1 MPRHQAMPI
10 AFARSEK
17 RPARHPRAAL
27 QPHPCARKR
36 EAFVIRSFDGKSPQL
51 GKDVFVADGAQV
63 IGDVHLGDGA
73 SVWFNSVVRGD
84 VGTIRIGARSNVQDL
99 CTIHVTGGEFDT
111 TIGDDVSIGHRAVLH
126 GCKVGDA
133 CLIGIGAVLLD
144 GCEIGEESIIGAC
157 ALVTPG
163 TKIPPRVL
171 AIGSP
176 ARVVRPLT
184 EPEIQFRRMHAAA
197 YVEYAAQHRENKG

>member
-1 MPRHQAMPI
+1 M
-10 AFARSEK
+10 
-17 RPARHPRAAL
+17 
-27 QPHPCARKR
+27 
-36 EAFVIRSFDGKSPQL
+36 IRSFDGKSPQL

-99 CTIHVTGGEFDT
+99 CTIHVTGGVHDT
-111 TIGDDVSIGHRAVLH
+111 FIGDDVSIGHRAVLH

-157 ALVTPG
+157 ALVSPG
-163 TKIPPRVL
+163 MKIPPRVL
-171 AIGSP
+171 AFGSP
-176 ARVVRPLT
+176 AKVIRPLT
-184 EPEIQFRRMHAAA
+184 EAEQATLRPTPNARRA
-197 YVEYAAQHRENKG
+197 ER